1 VKISLVTG
9 GAGFIGSHMVE
20 ALMARGD
27 RVVVVD
33 DLSTGAAENLAGVM
47 SRAEFCFEQGSVR
60 DAVLVERLVGEADED
75 YHLAAAVGVRRVA
88 EDPIHTIETNI
99 NPTENVLRAA
109 HHAVRRGRAVK
120 VYIASTSE
128 VYGKNPKPRWD
139 EDDDLVFGAT
149 SRPRWSYGV
158 TKAIDEFLALAYYRQ
173 HGVPVVVGRFFN
185 IVGPRQTGKYGM
197 VVPRFVDA
205 ALTGGPLT
213 VYDDG
218 GQTRCF
224 AHVADAIRAV
234 MQLMAEPQAVGQVF
248 NIGSDQPVTILE
260 LAKRVVDLV
269 NPTAVIEFQSY
280 ADAYDENFEDIR
292 NRVPDLSKIENLIAA
307 RPRFG
312 LDEIIRDVAASRRS

>member
-1 VKISLVTG
+1 VKNILVTG
-9 GAGFIGSHMVE
+9 GAGFIGSHLVD
-20 ALMARGD
+20 ALLARGD

-33 DLSTGAAENLAGVM
+33 DLSTGATENLAGAM
-47 SRAEFCFEQGSVR
+47 TRAEFRFEQGSVR
-60 DAVLVERLVGEADED
+60 DATLVERLVGEADEV

-109 HHAVRRGRAVK
+109 RQACERGRGLK
-120 VYIASTSE
+120 VYVASTSE
-128 VYGKNPKPRWD
+128 VYGKNPKPTWC

-149 SRPRWSYGV
+149 SRRRWSYGI

-197 VVPRFVDA
+197 VLPRFVDA
-205 ALTGGPLT
+205 ALAGGPLT

-224 AHVADAIRAV
+224 GHVADAVEAV
-234 MQLMAEPQAVGQVF
+234 QQLMDTPAAIGQVV
-248 NIGSDQPVTILE
+248 NIGSDQSVTILE
-260 LAKRVVDLV
+260 LAQRVVQLV
-269 NPTAVIEFQSY
+269 NPDAGIEFQSY

-292 NRVPDLSKIENLIAA
+292 NRVPDLSRIEGLIAS
-307 RPRFG
+307 RPGYG
-312 LDEIIRDVAASRRS
+312 LDDMIRDVAASKRG